1 MTQGGFP
8 SGFDLARQLGPE
20 EALRAD
26 IVQGM
31 LPQLLIALVK
41 RAGGTLSIPVA
52 EIDDTGGY
60 MLAMSVEDNGRTF
73 TFATTKKS

>member
-1 MTQGGFP
+1 MEHERFP

-41 RAGGTLSIPVA
+41 RAGGKLSIPVA
-52 EIDDTGGY
+52 EIDDTGGH
-60 MLAMSVEDNGRTF
+60 MLAMSVDDAGRTF
-73 TFATTKKS
+73 TFVATKKS